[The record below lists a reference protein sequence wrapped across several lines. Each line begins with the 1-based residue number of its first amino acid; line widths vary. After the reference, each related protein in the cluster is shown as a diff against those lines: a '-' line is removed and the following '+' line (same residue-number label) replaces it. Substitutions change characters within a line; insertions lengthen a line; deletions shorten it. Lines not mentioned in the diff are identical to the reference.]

1 MKWFRTTPFSADH
14 ETFRQ
19 EKWQC
24 QREDGAVF
32 DFDVN
37 VRAGKPLD
45 VVALKGLDLAELR
58 GYAEFLQKTARQLYG
73 SGSAFRKITHCPCCG
88 TETGNSNHQA
98 LSVFGID
105 YFRCRE
111 CGHVFVQEQPTN
123 EVHTK
128 LFSESETHSATYAD
142 KAALDLRLRQVVA
155 PKLDGCVAQYS
166 NLHKGKSPSSV
177 LDVGAG
183 GGHFL
188 AVAAR
193 SGISVDGFELSQS
206 SRAFARENFGLS
218 LNEGDFLTADLA
230 PVDLVTLWGLLEYV
244 CEPAPFLQKARN
256 ILRPDGMLVVEV
268 PRADALGTVAQS
280 FSDSVV
286 ARHMD
291 PTSHIQAF
299 SDESLMTLLFRSG
312 FKPVA
317 VWYFGMD
324 IYEVLVQAAVRLN
337 NASALESMADLIPK
351 LQVSVDLGRQCDD
364 IVVAAVPFQD

>member
-1 MKWFRTTPFSADH
+1 MKWFRTTPFAADR

-24 QREDGAVF
+24 QREDGAIF

-37 VRAGKPLD
+37 VRSGKPLD
-45 VVALKGLDLAELR
+45 VLALKGLNLAELR
-58 GYAEFLQKTARQLYG
+58 GYAEDLQKTARQLYD
-73 SGSAFRKITHCPCCG
+73 SPAPLRKITQCPCCG
-88 TETGNSNHQA
+88 AETGNFNGQA

-105 YFRCRE
+105 YFRCRK

-123 EVHTK
+123 EAHQK
-128 LFSESETHSATYAD
+128 MFSESESHSATYVN

-155 PKLDGCVAQYS
+155 PKLDWCVAQYS
-166 NLHKGKSPSSV
+166 NLHKGKIPSSA

-193 SGISVDGFELSQS
+193 SGISVEGFELSKS
-206 SRAFARENFGLS
+206 SRTFARENFGLS
-218 LNEGDFLTADLA
+218 LNEGDFLSADLA

-256 ILRPDGMLVVEV
+256 ILRPGGMLVVEV

-291 PTSHIQAF
+291 PTSHVQAF

-337 NASALESMADLIPK
+337 NASVLESIADLIPK